1 MNSESSPIKG
11 LLQLL
16 MFVYLFSDQCGLN
29 LWSLIFPQYVD
40 FDDIA

>member
-16 MFVYLFSDQCGLN
+16 VFIYLFSDQCALI
-29 LWSLIFPQYVD
+29 LWSLIFPQYAD